1 MNNWSENVVLDFSAG
16 SYLSVYKIMQ
26 CLLKWACNL
35 KKTWPVTLDILI
47 EKFHRLFL
55 QCNLMTA
62 LSSCLL
68 SYVHILLGI
77 AQAEIEVGNLA
88 LQY

>member
-1 MNNWSENVVLDFSAG
+1 
-16 SYLSVYKIMQ
+16 
-26 CLLKWACNL
+26 
-35 KKTWPVTLDILI
+35 
-47 EKFHRLFL
+47 
-55 QCNLMTA
+55 MTA